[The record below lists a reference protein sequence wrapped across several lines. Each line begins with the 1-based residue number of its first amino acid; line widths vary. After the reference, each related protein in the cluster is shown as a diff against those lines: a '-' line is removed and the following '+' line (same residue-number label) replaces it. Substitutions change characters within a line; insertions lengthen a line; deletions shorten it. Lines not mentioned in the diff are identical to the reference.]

1 MTLISKTVITLI
13 ISVMGVFVFHKPP
26 APTPAEKVIRY
37 EYTVDAVPVPQIP
50 VTTLTT
56 QPDALK
62 TLCEQV
68 FDTAKAIGWPAD
80 QLGMVVA
87 IAMRESRCMASA
99 HNTTLNR
106 DKSTDIGVM
115 QINDK
120 TWCKPSRY
128 WLNGYLQ
135 AYGIIRTC
143 DDLFDRET
151 NLRAA
156 LAIYRYSDGWR
167 AWGK

>member
-13 ISVMGVFVFHKPP
+13 ISIMGVFVFRQPP
-26 APTPAEKVIRY
+26 TPTPAEKVIRY

-56 QPDALK
+56 QPRAPK

-68 FDTAKAIGWPAD
+68 FDTAKAIGWPTD

-87 IAMRESRCMASA
+87 VAMRESRCQPDAFNANDTVGQSYG
-99 HNTTLNR
+99 T
-106 DKSTDIGVM
+106 M
-115 QINDK
+115 QVNDF
-120 TWCKPSRY
+120 WCLPSRY
-128 WLNGYLQ
+128 WPNGYLQ
-135 AYGIIRTC
+135 AHGILSTC
-143 DDLFDRET
+143 ADLFDRET

-156 LAIYRYSDGWR
+156 LNIYRYSDGWR

>member
-1 MTLISKTVITLI
+1 MTFISKAAITLI
-13 ISVMGVFVFHKPP
+13 ISVVSLFVFHKPP

-37 EYTVDAVPVPQIP
+37 EYTADAVPVPAIP
-50 VTTLTT
+50 STTATT
-56 QPDALK
+56 QPDAPK

-87 IAMRESRCMASA
+87 IAQRESRCQ
-99 HNTTLNR
+99 
-106 DKSTDIGVM
+106 TDAYNAKDPNGGSYGVM
-115 QINDK
+115 QINGF
-120 TWCKPSRY
+120 WCQPSRY
-128 WLNGYLQ
+128 WPNGYLQ
-135 AYGIIRTC
+135 AYGLLSSCT
-143 DDLFDRET
+143 DLYDRET

-156 LAIYRYSDGWR
+156 LNIYRYSNGWR